1 MVRTCVI
8 ETDKEREHLILRLL
22 CLNAYLKHS
31 SSRYT
36 EAKIVFM
43 GKVLKLKL
51 KCVWKSYYNI
61 VLQKV
66 IITYKI
72 SKFSK
77 KFPIILTENR
87 K

>member
-1 MVRTCVI
+1 MAPVNSQTSLFECV
-8 ETDKEREHLILRLL
+8 
-22 CLNAYLKHS
+22 LKV
-31 SSRYT
+31 
-36 EAKIVFM
+36 AKIVFM